1 VALSG
6 KTKMGPIELLFLLYC
21 IHRCILVPVVA
32 KTWARTKVYVAS
44 SPSARRSYRTLATGS
59 ILFAMM
65 ALVTAFLTQIPVFG
79 SSRFTLKIGLIATTF
94 LIVCMAWDRLEWR
107 YTPAATRRSLWLLL
121 PHGPE
126 EISSWVVFSLVV
138 AVCEEIVFRGV
149 LFGVVSHATGHYW
162 IAGIISAVF
171 FGMYHLTYG
180 WLSVVSIFFVALG
193 SQWLVQLSGGLHVA
207 IAVHFAHNAANGII
221 YGAMREPTYLSTKA
235 ASSAEA
241 VISVQ

>member
-1 VALSG
+1 MRPVVLF
-6 KTKMGPIELLFLLYC
+6 FLLYC

-32 KTWARTKVYVAS
+32 ETWARTEKYVAP
-44 SPSARRSYRTLATGS
+44 SPSARRSYRTLAIKS
-59 ILFAMM
+59 ILFAVM
-65 ALVTAFLTQIPVFG
+65 ALVTAFLERVPVFG
-79 SSRFTLKIGLIATTF
+79 SSRLTLKIGLIATTF
-94 LIVCMAWDRLEWR
+94 LIICMAWDRLEWR
-107 YTPAATRRSLWLLL
+107 YTPAATRRRLWLLL

-126 EISSWVVFSLVV
+126 EISSWVIFSLVV

-149 LFGVVSHATGHYW
+149 LFGIISHATGHYW
-162 IAGIISAVF
+162 VAGIISAVF

-193 SQWLVQLSGGLHVA
+193 FQWLVQLSGGLHVA

-221 YGAMREPTYLSTKA
+221 YGAMREPTSMSTNA

-241 VISVQ
+241 GVTEQQVPGE